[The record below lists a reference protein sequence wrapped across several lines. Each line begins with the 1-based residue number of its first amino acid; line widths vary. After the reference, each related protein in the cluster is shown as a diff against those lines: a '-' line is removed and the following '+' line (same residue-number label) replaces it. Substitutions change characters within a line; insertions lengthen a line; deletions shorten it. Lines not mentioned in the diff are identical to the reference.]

1 MMARSIEIAR
11 KRGIGEL
18 SRAAR
23 SYLVW
28 HPILDELQWNLYR
41 LAARRSTILK
51 TVNGCRMLL
60 NVSNGRVHKHLFL
73 HGRHEPEC
81 TRILMETLPR
91 DARVLD
97 IGAHIGY
104 YALLEAQLSQRVYAI
119 EPGPE
124 NSELLRRNIELNS
137 LEDRIEVH
145 HVAMSDKV
153 GTDTFYMSKE
163 TEKHRLRSIPASRNY
178 RTLEVA
184 TLTVDEFLKHREVD
198 FIRMDVQGA
207 EWLVIAGMTSI
218 LKANQPLTLFVE
230 VHPLLIKDYG
240 GDAVSLVKV
249 LLDSGFRL
257 MYLVGYSPLALFSL
271 QTCFRSRGQPPEL
284 PLAFQA
290 SDNDPLSDKN
300 VMEIVGGSS
309 VFKVFMDRQGVEA
322 ETVGPCAS

>member
-1 MMARSIEIAR
+1 MARSIEIAK

-41 LAARRSTILK
+41 LAARRSTILR

-60 NVSNGRVHKHLFL
+60 DISNGRVHKHLFL

-81 TRILMETLPR
+81 SRILMEVLPR
-91 DARVLD
+91 DAKCLD
-97 IGAHIGY
+97 IGTHIGY
-104 YALLEAQLSQRVYAI
+104 YALLEAQLAQKVYAI

-124 NSELLRRNIELNS
+124 NAKLLKQNIELNS
-137 LEDRIEVH
+137 FQDRIEVH
-145 HVAMSDKV
+145 HMAMSDEV

-163 TEKHRLRSIPASRNY
+163 TEKHRLRTIPTSRDS
-178 RTLEVA
+178 RCMEVA

-207 EWLVIAGMTSI
+207 EWLVIAGMTGI
-218 LKANQPLTLFVE
+218 LRSSRPLTLFME
-230 VHPLLIKDYG
+230 VHPLLMQDYG
-240 GDAVSLVKV
+240 GDAVSLLKV

-257 MYLVGYSPLALFSL
+257 MYLVAYAPVALFSL
-271 QTCFRSRGQPPEL
+271 RTCFKSRGQPPEFA
-284 PLAFQA
+284 LAFQTPA
-290 SDNDPLSDKN
+290 SDPLSDKS

-309 VFKVFMDRQGVEA
+309 VFKVFMNRQAVEP